1 MLNLCKKITAA
12 LLVSFVAALP
22 ALAEYPDKP
31 IKMIIGFGPG
41 GATDTLGRLVA
52 KAAEDEFGVPVIVEN
67 MPGGGGMVASSNI
80 TKLPAD
86 GYTIALVAD
95 FSIAAAPLVSDSIK
109 YTVDD
114 FEYITTI
121 SRFQTA
127 FYTSKDS
134 PYKTWEE
141 MIAYA
146 KEGNELSA
154 STAGPVQTQYFDY
167 IAKRDGITI
176 TSVPFK
182 SGRAIVQAVMGG
194 HVSFGFSVGIHQSL
208 MKDGGI
214 TVLSVPLDERL
225 PTTPDVPTMAE
236 LGYEHNLDGYFVFVA
251 PKDMPDDIK
260 SRMAAVFQNAAQSD
274 EVKKLSQEKMRMPS
288 VVLNPE
294 DTRGL
299 MKSFAEDYSALFES
313 TK

>member
-1 MLNLCKKITAA
+1 MLNLLSKISAA
-12 LLVSFVAALP
+12 LLLSFVSVLP
-22 ALAEYPDKP
+22 VLADYPDKP

-52 KAAEDEFGVPVIVEN
+52 KAAEDEFGVPVVVEN

-80 TKLPAD
+80 TKQPAD

-114 FEYITTI
+114 FEYITTV

-182 SGRAIVQAVMGG
+182 SGRAIVQAVLGG

-260 SRMAAVFQNAAQSD
+260 SRMSEVFQNAAQSD

-288 VVLNPE
+288 VVLNPDE
-294 DTRGL
+294 TRGL
-299 MKSFAEDYSALFES
+299 MKTFAEDYSALFES